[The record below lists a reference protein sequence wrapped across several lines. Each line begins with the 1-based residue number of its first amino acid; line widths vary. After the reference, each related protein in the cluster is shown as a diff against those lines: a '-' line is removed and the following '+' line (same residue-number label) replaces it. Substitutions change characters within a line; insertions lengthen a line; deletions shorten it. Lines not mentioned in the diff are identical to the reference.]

1 MSTPV
6 DNTDK
11 SSSIPLAYWGGIYSM
26 LVAVLYLW
34 GYWSLFGINILE
46 HLGLSDVVNVAA
58 YPILSVF
65 VFFIFGVMSAAVT
78 PSDSLMPSG
87 GGADTNIGI
96 FLRRHL
102 KKLVTLYFL
111 FVYALY
117 VFGPIQKWLVLPAL
131 IALPLSA
138 ILKNAI
144 PRLTVIKSEDAQ
156 RAIRFIILTLPLFAY
171 GQGKLGANDIISG
184 EKYFYIL
191 SDVHSSESKLSA
203 SPSYRLRYLGKVGN
217 QYFLYSPESESVLI
231 TPASVA
237 IELKE
242 FRSKADLKQ

>member
-1 MSTPV
+1 MSTPI

-11 SSSIPLAYWGGIYSM
+11 ISSIPLAYWGGIYSI
-26 LVAVLYLW
+26 LVATLYLW
-34 GYWSLFGINILE
+34 GYWSPFGVNILE
-46 HLGLSDVVNVAA
+46 HLGLSDVVNVTA

-65 VFFIFGVMSAAVT
+65 VFFIIGVMSAAVT

-87 GGADTNIGI
+87 GGANTNIGI
-96 FLRRHL
+96 LIRRHL

-111 FVYALY
+111 FVFALY

-131 IALPLSA
+131 IALPLTLRLKNVVPRIL
-138 ILKNAI
+138 ILK
-144 PRLTVIKSEDAQ
+144 SDDAQ
-156 RAIRFIILTLPLFAY
+156 SAIRFIVITLPLFAY

-184 EKYFYIL
+184 EKYFYVL
-191 SDVHSSESKLSA
+191 SDIQSSESKLSA
-203 SPSYRLRYLGKVGN
+203 SPSYKLRYLGKVGS

-231 TPASVA
+231 TPASGA

-242 FRSKADLKQ
+242 FRSKVNRKQ